1 VNKRDGQ
8 DEQDGRGRQDRA
20 DAVDREMAARL
31 LPGPVVRALGL
42 WWDTHAAVYA
52 DGRPGAHTI
61 QYTPGRWA
69 QITPW
74 PKALAPTS
82 AGGDTAVSRAEV
94 ASAVAYALQREA
106 FREALVATYV
116 WGKGK
121 RGTPGGSGPATLHKI
136 LAFHGLDTALATAV
150 TALREHGAPQAY
162 ATLQGQVPGLG
173 PAFFTKFLYFTG
185 IAVPPAR
192 GPRPL
197 ILDRVLS
204 RRLRQLAA
212 AVGRESGHD
221 VDGSIAAWVWSD
233 GNWSPHR
240 YRVYLAF
247 MHAATDQ
254 LTAESS
260 WPSGAA
266 PDLLEC
272 ALFTINWETSG

>member
-1 VNKRDGQ
+1 MN
-8 DEQDGRGRQDRA
+8 EQDGQGRQERA

-31 LPGPVVRALGL
+31 LPDAVVRALGS
-42 WWDTHAAVYA
+42 WWETNAAAFA
-52 DGRPGAHTI
+52 DGTAGAHTVR
-61 QYTPGRWA
+61 YTPGRWA

-74 PKALAPTS
+74 PEALAPTS
-82 AGGDTAVSRAEV
+82 AGGDAAVSRAEV
-94 ASAVAYALQREA
+94 ASAVADALRREA
-106 FREALVATYV
+106 FQEALVATYV

-136 LAFHGLDTALATAV
+136 LAFDSLDTALATAV

-162 ATLQGQVPGLG
+162 AALHRQVPGLG

-185 IAVPPAR
+185 IALPPAH

-204 RRLRQLAA
+204 RRLRWMAA
-212 AVGRESGHD
+212 AVGRESRHD
-221 VDGSIAAWVWSD
+221 VDGSVAAWVWSD
-233 GNWSPHR
+233 SNWSPHR
-240 YRVYLAF
+240 YQVYLSF
-247 MHAATDQ
+247 MHAAANQ
-254 LTAESS
+254 LAGGDS

-272 ALFTINWETSG
+272 ALFTTSWETSG